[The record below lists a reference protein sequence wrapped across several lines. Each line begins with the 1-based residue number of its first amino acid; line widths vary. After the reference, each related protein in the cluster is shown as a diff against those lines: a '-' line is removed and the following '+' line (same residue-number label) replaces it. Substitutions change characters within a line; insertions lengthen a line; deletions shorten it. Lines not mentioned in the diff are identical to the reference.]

1 MLVILLQTLNVKEI
15 SSKTYKKITENFR
28 FGESLTTR
36 GNLVFMY
43 NLSSVVPS
51 DLCQSSA
58 IIINITLRQFHFIGG
73 FAFSLIVS

>member
-51 DLCQSSA
+51 GLC
-58 IIINITLRQFHFIGG
+58 
-73 FAFSLIVS
+73 

>member
-36 GNLVFMY
+36 ENLVFMY

-51 DLCQSSA
+51 DLC
-58 IIINITLRQFHFIGG
+58 
-73 FAFSLIVS
+73 